1 MNEERDKFLTKAIG
15 ECWHE
20 PEDGYYDYSCV
31 HCGIYGRTPKS
42 VIIKRIDFSTWEVFG
57 KLWEWAIKQEWWT
70 DFCTM
75 SLNEGEYFGGYRLP
89 IVMQRLI
96 NPDRFADAV
105 YKFLKGNPH

>member
-57 KLWEWAIKQEWWT
+57 KLWEWAVKQEWWEDEFQKYSSFMDDST
-70 DFCTM
+70 ICVY
-75 SLNEGEYFGGYRLP
+75 EG
-89 IVMQRLI
+89 LI

-105 YKFLKGNPH
+105 YKFLKRKS